1 MKTFIQT
8 TNLAFTYPAYSAAEV
23 STGALFNDLNYT
35 VCEGEFH
42 TIIGAPESGKT
53 TLSRILS
60 GLVPRY
66 TGGDLEG
73 TVEILGRDISD
84 TRPQD
89 LIETVGTIFQN
100 PDDQILTT
108 RVDSEIAYPLESLG
122 FARHIIEERVDR
134 ELLRFE
140 LKDKADRNPA
150 SLSGGEKKRLLCA
163 VLAAIAPPIW
173 ILDETLDEMD
183 PHWRTILFEYLTEQN
198 STVILF
204 SSKMP
209 TPLPLTGPEPS
220 VEPSVVPA
228 APAGGETPAQSTSA
242 GSRQAAILSR
252 GQLHTDEAEIEK
264 IAEREGLRWKP
275 SFTKDKSLGDRTNP
289 PLLKAE
295 GLSFSYEESA
305 DFSLQVDQIELFAG
319 ETVTLAG
326 PNGCGKT
333 TLAKILCGLY
343 TPLSGGIQL
352 PQVQQGNASPEL
364 LRSSAAYMFQNPD
377 YQIFLPSIEEELAY
391 GLKEEGRPH
400 GEIRSLVQRAIDT
413 FQLPSGDTSPTLLS
427 YGTRKRLQAATYW
440 LLQRPLCIFDET
452 DSGISPKDFAA
463 LIRAFQSPRR
473 TLLIISHDAELAQHY
488 SDRLLHM
495 KNGLLLPHTPAA
507 STTQEPPASETQ
519 ARGGRK

>member
-53 TLSRILS
+53 TLSRIFS

-122 FARHIIEERVDR
+122 YAPSAIAERVEQ
-134 ELLRFE
+134 ELARFG
-140 LKDKADRNPA
+140 LKEKAERNPA
-150 SLSGGEKKRLLCA
+150 TLSGGEKKRLLCA
-163 VLAAIAPPIW
+163 VLAAVAPPVW
-173 ILDETLDEMD
+173 VLDETLDEMD
-183 PHWRTILFEYLTEQN
+183 PQWRQTLLEYLTQQN
-198 STVILF
+198 STVLLF
-204 SSKMP
+204 TSKMP
-209 TPLPLTGPEPS
+209 SSSTDPQQQHRAILSQGRLHSEAEAIDRIADQDGLRLQ
-220 VEPSVVPA
+220 PA
-228 APAGGETPAQSTSA
+228 APAEAAETEARLGGKAEDTGP
-242 GSRQAAILSR
+242 IL
-252 GQLHTDEAEIEK
+252 LEAE
-264 IAEREGLRWKP
+264 ALCFRYPGL
-275 SFTKDKSLGDRTNP
+275 T
-289 PLLKAE
+289 
-295 GLSFSYEESA
+295 
-305 DFSLQVDQIELFAG
+305 DFSLEIDHLSLRAG
-319 ETVTLAG
+319 ETLTLSG

-333 TLAKILCGLY
+333 TLAKLLCGLY
-343 TPLSGGIQL
+343 TP
-352 PQVQQGNASPEL
+352 QQGSISLPNSTDGSAALEL
-364 LRSSAAYMFQNPD
+364 LRSSAAYLFQNPD

-391 GLKEEGRPH
+391 GLKEKGLSPEK
-400 GEIRSLVQRAIDT
+400 ITSLVQSAIQN
-413 FQLPSGDTSPTLLS
+413 FRLPSADTSSTLLS

-440 LLQRPLCIFDET
+440 LLQRPICIFDET

-463 LIRAFQSPRR
+463 LIAAFKSPQRA
-473 TLLIISHDAELAQHY
+473 LLIISHDAELAQHY
-488 SDRLLHM
+488 SDRILRMEAGRLI
-495 KNGLLLPHTPAA
+495 PEAA
-507 STTQEPPASETQ
+507 SW
-519 ARGGRK
+519 